1 MQWSSTPEALDP
13 EGVETR
19 VLHNLVR
26 LAGRNVLE
34 IGSGDGRLTWR
45 YAHRTAS
52 VVGVE
57 SEEGHVLRAR
67 AAAPP
72 ALRNRVDFHVADA
85 ASVELPDAA
94 FDVVVFSWSI

>member
-1 MQWSSTPEALDP
+1 MQWSSTLEALDP

-26 LAGRNVLE
+26 LAGRNGLE
-34 IGSGDGRLTWR
+34 IGSGNGRLTWC
-45 YAHRTAS
+45 YAHRAAS

-72 ALRNRVDFHVADA
+72 ALRNRVDFSCSGRCQRRTARCGFRRGRV
-85 ASVELPDAA
+85 L
-94 FDVVVFSWSI
+94 VV